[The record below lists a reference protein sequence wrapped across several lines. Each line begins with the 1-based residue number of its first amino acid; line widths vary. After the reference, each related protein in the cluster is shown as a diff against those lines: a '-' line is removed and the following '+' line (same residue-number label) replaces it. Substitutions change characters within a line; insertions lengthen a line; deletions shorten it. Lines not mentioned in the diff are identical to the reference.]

1 MMNNDYF
8 DYFVDDCEHDL
19 ITMMIMTMLKGVYLM
34 MMTIYIYYDECLFV
48 CVSQKMITS
57 FTGLWITKW
66 NRNIG
71 VDIYRNIEIKKYENM
86 KI

>member
-1 MMNNDYF
+1 MTTRAPAVLIMMNNDYF

-57 FTGLWITKW
+57 FTGL
-66 NRNIG
+66 
-71 VDIYRNIEIKKYENM
+71 
-86 KI
+86 